1 MNQVAKN
8 LRAEIVCIGTELLL
22 GQILDTNAQFL
33 ARELADLGVDLYHKT
48 TVGDN
53 LQRIIAA
60 LQLAW
65 SRADLLILS
74 GGLGPTQDD
83 LTREAV
89 AGLLHEELQLN
100 EEAWSQVQNHF
111 TKIQRPMSES
121 NRRQAMF
128 PKSGQVITNHLGTAP
143 CILVAKDNHFL
154 IALPG
159 VPREL
164 KGVWE
169 VAVKPYLKKLLEK
182 ENSPILTSRLIK
194 MVGIGESAMEEQVI
208 DLINSQTNPTVAPYA
223 GTGEVTLRVTA
234 KGFDQSNNWR
244 LIEGVTTL
252 IQERLSSYIYGYDND
267 NLETVIGRML
277 KSMGW
282 RLATAESCTG
292 GLISHRITNVPG
304 SSAYLLGGV
313 NSYSNELKINLLGI
327 PAAIIESH
335 GAVSPETAG
344 AMAVGI
350 RRITGAEV
358 GLAATGIAGPDGGSL
373 EKPVGL
379 VYLAVDLPGL
389 SRVEKRLFKSDRN
402 GNKESAAQ
410 AGLTLLWQSLRQLIV

>member
-1 MNQVAKN
+1 M
-8 LRAEIVCIGTELLL
+8 RAEIVCIGTELLL
-22 GQILDTNAQFL
+22 GQIVDTNARFL
-33 ARELADLGVDLYHKT
+33 AGELAELGIDLYHKA

-53 LQRIIAA
+53 LKRIAA
-60 LQLAW
+60 TIELAW

-89 AGLLHEELQLN
+89 ALFLHEELQLN
-100 EEAWSQVQNHF
+100 EEAWSQVQNYF
-111 TKIQRPMSES
+111 NKVQRPMSES

-143 CILVAKDNHFL
+143 CMLVVKDNHYL

-169 VAVKPYLKKLLEK
+169 VAVKPYLKKLLVK
-182 ENSPILTSRLIK
+182 ENSPVLTSRLIK
-194 MVGIGESAMEEQVI
+194 MIGIGESAMEELVI
-208 DLINSQTNPTVAPYA
+208 DLINGQSNPTIAPYA
-223 GTGEVTLRVTA
+223 GTGEVKLRITV
-234 KGFDQSNNWR
+234 KGFDEPASLR
-244 LIEGVTTL
+244 LIDKTAAL
-252 IQERLSSYIYGYDND
+252 IKERLGTYIYGYDDD
-267 NLETVIGRML
+267 NLETVTGQLL
-277 KSMGW
+277 KSAGW

-313 NSYSNELKINLLGI
+313 NSYSNDLKVNLLGVPEEI
-327 PAAIIESH
+327 LTGK

-344 AMAVGI
+344 AMAAGI
-350 RRITGAEV
+350 RKLTGAEV
-358 GLAATGIAGPDGGSL
+358 GLAVTGIAGPDGGSI

-379 VYLAVDLPGL
+379 VYLAVDMPGL
-389 SRVEKRLFKSDRN
+389 SRVEKRIFGFDRL
-402 GNKESAAQ
+402 GNKEAAAQ
-410 AGLTLLWQSLRQLIV
+410 AGLTLLWQSLKQLTTDS

>member
-1 MNQVAKN
+1 M
-8 LRAEIVCIGTELLL
+8 RAEIVCIGTELLL
-22 GQILDTNAQFL
+22 GQIVDTNARFL
-33 ARELADLGVDLYHKT
+33 AGELAELGIDLYHKA

-53 LQRIIAA
+53 LKRIAA
-60 LQLAW
+60 AIELAW

-89 AGLLHEELQLN
+89 ALFLHEELQLN
-100 EEAWSQVQNHF
+100 EEAWSQVKNHF
-111 TKIQRPMSES
+111 NKVQRPMSES

-128 PKSGQVITNHLGTAP
+128 PKSGQVIANHLGTAP
-143 CILVAKDNHFL
+143 CMLVVKDNHYL

-169 VAVKPYLKKLLEK
+169 VAVKPYLKKLLVK
-182 ENSPILTSRLIK
+182 ENSPVLTSRLIK
-194 MVGIGESAMEEQVI
+194 MAGIGESAMEELVI
-208 DLINSQTNPTVAPYA
+208 DLINSQSNPTIAPYA
-223 GTGEVTLRVTA
+223 GTGEVKLRVTA
-234 KGFDQSNNWR
+234 KGFDEPANLR
-244 LIEGVTTL
+244 LIDKTAAL
-252 IQERLSSYIYGYDND
+252 IKERLKTYIYGYDDD
-267 NLETVIGRML
+267 NLETVIGQLL
-277 KSMGW
+277 KSVGW

-313 NSYSNELKINLLGI
+313 NSYSNDLKVNLLGVPEEI
-327 PAAIIESH
+327 LTGK

-344 AMAVGI
+344 AMAAGI
-350 RRITGAEV
+350 CKLTGAEV
-358 GLAATGIAGPDGGSL
+358 GLAATGIAGPDGGSI

-379 VYLAVDLPGL
+379 VYLAVDMPGL
-389 SRVEKRLFKSDRN
+389 SRVEKRIFGFDRL
-402 GNKESAAQ
+402 GNKEAAAQ
-410 AGLTLLWQSLRQLIV
+410 AGLTLLWQSLKQLTTDS